1 MLTNFSWLTLGGC
14 YGSNC
19 FPLHIFLIIGGLIYL
34 FFYTVSLF
42 EDKLTKYVGSKV
54 AIVTGITVYIVAM
67 VAAVKGILFLN
78 KL

>member
-1 MLTNFSWLTLGGC
+1 M
-14 YGSNC
+14 
-19 FPLHIFLIIGGLIYL
+19 HIFLIIGGLIYL